1 MLLDRIIPSYQLA
14 ERHAATLPAPPA
26 LVYRTLWQ
34 VDFARSAV
42 IRLPFGVRGPDARID
57 PAHLR

>member
-1 MLLDRIIPSYQLA
+1 MLLDRVIPSYQFV

-42 IRLPFGVRGPDARID
+42 IRLLFVYPS
-57 PAHLR
+57 

>member
-1 MLLDRIIPSYQLA
+1 MLLDRVIPSYQFV

-42 IRLPFGVRGPDARID
+42 IGLLFVYPS
-57 PAHLR
+57 